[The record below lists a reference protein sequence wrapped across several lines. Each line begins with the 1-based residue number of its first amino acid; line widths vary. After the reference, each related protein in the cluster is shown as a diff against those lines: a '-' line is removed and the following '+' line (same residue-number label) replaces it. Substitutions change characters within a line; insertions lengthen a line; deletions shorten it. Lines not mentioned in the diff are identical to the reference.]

1 MFQHTANTDIQ
12 LTLFTQR
19 PFSSE
24 VVLSLKCWGN
34 AMLLCCRLYA
44 YKRGES
50 NKLLSF
56 HHLPVEQKLK
66 SYRTMKVKQNDN
78 SLANV
83 SISHFLANITVC
95 SVTQN
100 NREINELY
108 KIHLDDPVSGVRLM
122 FLFWLSFKY
131 HQNMN

>member
-1 MFQHTANTDIQ
+1 
-12 LTLFTQR
+12 
-19 PFSSE
+19 
-24 VVLSLKCWGN
+24 
-34 AMLLCCRLYA
+34 MLLCCRLYA

-83 SISHFLANITVC
+83 SISHFLANI
-95 SVTQN
+95 
-100 NREINELY
+100 LFDY
-108 KIHLDDPVSGVRLM
+108 IHCVSIPGLNK
-122 FLFWLSFKY
+122 SKFKFRT
-131 HQNMN
+131 N